1 VTALIVVLEV
11 TVKLET
17 ATPLIVTALA
27 FVKFVPVM
35 VTV

>member
-1 VTALIVVLEV
+1 MVELEV

-17 ATPLIVTALA
+17 GTPLIVTELA
-27 FVKFVPVM
+27 FVKFVPVI